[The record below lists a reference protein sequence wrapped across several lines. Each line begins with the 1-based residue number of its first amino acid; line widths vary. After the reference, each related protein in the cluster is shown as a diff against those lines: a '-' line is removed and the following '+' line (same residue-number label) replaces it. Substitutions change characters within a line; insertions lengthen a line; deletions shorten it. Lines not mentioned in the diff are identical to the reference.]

1 MADSTQHDP
10 ERRRYPRIRAKVP
23 VELLQR
29 VNGMQLRAMP
39 GLDGRFALCATKNI
53 FSFLLLDQEDGRTW
67 IVQWNPDDKKR
78 RISPL

>member
-1 MADSTQHDP
+1 
-10 ERRRYPRIRAKVP
+10 
-23 VELLQR
+23 
-29 VNGMQLRAMP
+29 MQLRAMP